1 LPAEL
6 ILLIAQQLI
15 APALAI
21 SQTEQPADSLLNLAS
36 TCKTIHSLLSIL
48 TQHQSRFVITN
59 DNHELNSTII
69 TAGLKKI
76 IDDSILTIIKRS
88 PNLKDLRIW
97 RDFLI
102 GYPNVNHCLTVLQ
115 WSTLHDL
122 SLKGL
127 YGNSFI
133 SLQAS
138 LRNISNKAIQIN
150 LKSLDLDEPYLTQ
163 GLLLLLEAFVS
174 PILINLQV
182 VLETPLKRWWPY
194 KLLKDCLD
202 CEAGSS
208 TKKILVYDPFS
219 AQPPTLS
226 AQPSSS
232 ATNPS
237 CSSPPNS
244 SSSALQSSSS
254 TFKSSSLRTSSCPRI

>member
-1 LPAEL
+1 M
-6 ILLIAQQLI
+6 IYYHLIA
-15 APALAI
+15 
-21 SQTEQPADSLLNLAS
+21 
-36 TCKTIHSLLSIL
+36 
-48 TQHQSRFVITN
+48 V
-59 DNHELNSTII
+59 
-69 TAGLKKI
+69 
-76 IDDSILTIIKRS
+76 DDSILTIIKRS

-254 TFKSSSLRTSSCPRI
+254 TFKSSSLRTSSCPRIVAADLINLH

>member
-1 LPAEL
+1 M
-6 ILLIAQQLI
+6 IYYHLIA
-15 APALAI
+15 
-21 SQTEQPADSLLNLAS
+21 
-36 TCKTIHSLLSIL
+36 
-48 TQHQSRFVITN
+48 V
-59 DNHELNSTII
+59 
-69 TAGLKKI
+69 
-76 IDDSILTIIKRS
+76 DDSILTIIKRS

-127 YGNSFI
+127 YGNSVI

-138 LRNISNKAIQIN
+138 LRVNRSNISNKAIQIN

-174 PILINLQV
+174 PILINSDFNPSLFQNIAFKFPNLQDLQV

-194 KLLKDCLD
+194 KLYSWAESLRNFKKLKELKWNCSPFPSCDYIQIQ
-202 CEAGSS
+202 AGMKSQVM
-208 TKKILVYDPFS
+208 ILAS
-219 AQPPTLS
+219 LIPTLE
-226 AQPSSS
+226 
-232 ATNPS
+232 
-237 CSSPPNS
+237 
-244 SSSALQSSSS
+244 
-254 TFKSSSLRTSSCPRI
+254 

>member
-1 LPAEL
+1 M
-6 ILLIAQQLI
+6 IYYHLIA
-15 APALAI
+15 
-21 SQTEQPADSLLNLAS
+21 
-36 TCKTIHSLLSIL
+36 
-48 TQHQSRFVITN
+48 V
-59 DNHELNSTII
+59 
-69 TAGLKKI
+69 
-76 IDDSILTIIKRS
+76 DDSILTIIKRS

-127 YGNSFI
+127 YGNSVI

-174 PILINLQV
+174 PILI
-182 VLETPLKRWWPY
+182 T
-194 KLLKDCLD
+194 
-202 CEAGSS
+202 GSS

-254 TFKSSSLRTSSCPRI
+254 TFKSSSLRTSSCPRIVAADLINLH